1 MDEEDSQILK
11 LIRDPIFPKL
21 TNLVLALFQLIIFT
35 TGNFYG
41 VPALSIIVS
50 MLTLLTSYAHFTY
63 TIAFACLNL
72 MTIPATLY
80 EGRCALAA
88 ILGLIL
94 MAVYLVEA
102 YKAITQIGWHR
113 WENIDEDP
121 RKYVRFLKFIAR
133 FPVFTNLLI
142 AILSVG
148 LIVVAWLR
156 LSVVSYGYRN
166 DYDSSYN
173 YSSYYD
179 SSYYDSSYYSDY
191 YYMTWDKFTMFFAI
205 GFLLVFSLMNI
216 MTMEVMCIQSKL
228 NINRYKIKYTFTLIK
243 AVIAFVGFT
252 VSFGNMAQ
260 FPIIILAMAV
270 VFVLSLFMAL
280 SEAHAKCDEPS
291 SDNRNSILPKSL
303 PKNILNPVVSNE
315 LKVGLDGDTPKI

>member
-11 LIRDPIFPKL
+11 LIRDPVFPKL
-21 TNLVLALFQLIIFT
+21 TYLVLALLQLIIFT

-50 MLTLLTSYAHFTY
+50 ILTLLTSCAYFTY

-72 MTIPATLY
+72 MTIPANLSQ
-80 EGRCALAA
+80 GRYDIAA

-102 YKAITQIGWHR
+102 YKAITQIDWHR

-142 AILSVG
+142 AFLNAG
-148 LIVVAWLR
+148 LVVIIYLR
-156 LSVVSYGYRN
+156 LSIGSRGYW
-166 DYDSSYN
+166 N
-173 YSSYYD
+173 YYFSSYY
-179 SSYYDSSYYSDY
+179 YSY

-205 GFLLVFSLMNI
+205 GFLLAFSLMNI
-216 MTMEVMCIQSKL
+216 MTMKFKCIQSKL
-228 NINRYKIKYTFTLIK
+228 DKNSIKIKYTLTLVM
-243 AVIAFVGFT
+243 AVIALVGFI
-252 VSFGNMAQ
+252 VCFGNRGRSP
-260 FPIIILAMAV
+260 FEILIIAA

-280 SEAHAKCDEPS
+280 SEAHAKCDETN
-291 SDNRNSILPKSL
+291 SDDRNSILPKSL
-303 PKNILNPVVSNE
+303 PKNILNPVVTNE
-315 LKVGLDGDTPKI
+315 MKASVDLE